1 MSFTCSAQSKK
12 ISFYEW
18 EHNDLSLPKDDRF
31 TYKNNDATLEISQ
44 TKFED
49 RGDYRCVAK
58 RSSGKV
64 LGKSQNAALNVKGTC
79 DTTLLSRDLGHSFLV
94 PELLAPLSLSEISRG
109 LFSLVFAGGTK

>member
-1 MSFTCSAQSKK
+1 MSFTCSGQSKK

-31 TYKNNDATLEISQ
+31 SYKNDGATLQISK
-44 TKFED
+44 TKFDD
-49 RGDYRCVAK
+49 RGDYRCVAT

-79 DTTLLSRDLGHSFLV
+79 DTTLL
-94 PELLAPLSLSEISRG
+94 
-109 LFSLVFAGGTK
+109 